1 MEREYQKATS
11 KIKSLESTI
20 EESKL
25 EREKA
30 LQTERDIS
38 QTLRDE
44 MEEVAQLQEQLSSR
58 LARLT
63 EENSVLETKVLL
75 SFILSLDD
83 LIQARIK
90 FFSLPLPNSLSPLFD
105 MIR

>member
-1 MEREYQKATS
+1 MEREYQKAMS

-25 EREKA
+25 EREKV

-44 MEEVAQLQEQLSSR
+44 MEEVAQLQEQLNSR
-58 LARLT
+58 LTQLT
-63 EENSVLETKVLL
+63 EENSVLETKVISFL
-75 SFILSLDD
+75 SF
-83 LIQARIK
+83 
-90 FFSLPLPNSLSPLFD
+90 FSS
-105 MIR
+105 MI

>member
-1 MEREYQKATS
+1 MEREYQKAMS

-44 MEEVAQLQEQLSSR
+44 MEEVAQLQEQLNSR
-58 LARLT
+58 LTQLT
-63 EENSVLETKVLL
+63 EENSVLETKVISFL
-75 SFILSLDD
+75 SF
-83 LIQARIK
+83 
-90 FFSLPLPNSLSPLFD
+90 FSS
-105 MIR
+105 MI